1 MSATVALTPP
11 TSSTASSTP
20 LEGETAELVG
30 RLHRIVGESLTAA
43 HSAHEDAGRGRLSVP
58 DERALAR
65 KLLADEL
72 RRLATDAYSTGRQ
85 PLDEAAEDAVMTA
98 VLDRLHGLA
107 RLQPLLD
114 DPSIR
119 DIHISGA
126 NRVWLTMRDGTK
138 VRGPSVAASDDELVE
153 LIATAARRLG
163 RSERRWDHAQPEL
176 NLQLPNGDRL
186 HALMAVSGRPTV
198 TIRRHDFDIHRVDQL
213 VARGVCNDLLAGFL
227 SAAVRARANV
237 IVAGGTGTGK
247 TTMLRCLI
255 NEIDLGERLI
265 TVEDSLEIGLERFE
279 DLHPDHETLE
289 AREANTEGVGAITLA
304 DLVRSAL
311 RMDPHRVIVGEVRG
325 AEVLPMLL
333 AMSQGND
340 GSMCSIHADSSKGV
354 FGRLAM
360 YAAMTP
366 ERLVPEVTNL
376 LVANAVDLIV
386 HLGWVEGERRITSVR
401 QVTGTLEGPHIVSN
415 ELWRPDDTGTAAP
428 AAPPTRELTDKLERY
443 GFDIEAHALADGWWR

>member
-1 MSATVALTPP
+1 
-11 TSSTASSTP
+11 
-20 LEGETAELVG
+20 
-30 RLHRIVGESLTAA
+30 
-43 HSAHEDAGRGRLSVP
+43 
-58 DERALAR
+58 
-65 KLLADEL
+65 
-72 RRLATDAYSTGRQ
+72 
-85 PLDEAAEDAVMTA
+85 MTA

-255 NEIDLGERLI
+255 NEIDPDERLI

-311 RMDPHRVIVGEVRG
+311 RMEPHRVIVGEVRG
-325 AEVLPMLL
+325 AEVLAMLL

-386 HLGWVEGERRITSVR
+386 HLGWVESERRITSVR

-443 GFDIEAHALADGWWR
+443 GFDIEAHAVADGWWR